1 MKNIKQIL
9 LVVAALLC
17 TLNASAQENEITFF
31 ETSNANADGGPGTSG
46 GGADDSDPAPGT
58 TPIDD
63 YLPLLV
69 IGAGLVALRFRKQLL
84 KN

>member
-1 MKNIKQIL
+1 MKNIKQVV
-9 LVVAALLC
+9 LVVGAVLC

-31 ETSNANADGGPGTSG
+31 ETSNQNTSSAGPGTG
-46 GGADDSDPAPGT
+46 GGGTGDEDPAPA
-58 TPIDD
+58 PIDD

>member
-1 MKNIKQIL
+1 MKNIKQII
-9 LVVAALLC
+9 LVAGVLHCSIGL
-17 TLNASAQENEITFF
+17 SAQENKISFF
-31 ETSNANADGGPGTSG
+31 ESTNQNESSARPGTG
-46 GGADDSDPAPGT
+46 GGGTDVEDADPA
-58 TPIDD
+58 PIDD